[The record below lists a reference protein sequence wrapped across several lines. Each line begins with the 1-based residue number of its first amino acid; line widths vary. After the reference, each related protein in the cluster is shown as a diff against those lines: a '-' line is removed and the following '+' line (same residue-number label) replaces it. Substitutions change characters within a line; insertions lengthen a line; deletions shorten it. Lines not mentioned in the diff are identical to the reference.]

1 MVLKKILILNSVY
14 KIIDLFF
21 IILSILLLLP
31 NTVVAAVLT
40 HAA

>member
-31 NTVVAAVLT
+31 NTAVAAV
-40 HAA
+40 